1 MTGFLRNLPTAR
13 WRTALRAGA
22 LAAALALVAGAP
34 LTAHAAGWGGHGGGG
49 HAGGGGHGFAGHAY
63 GGHGFVGHGYGGWRG
78 PGWAGYRPGWGGYY
92 GPACYPGYGP
102 YCYGPGLTVAI
113 P

>member
-1 MTGFLRNLPTAR
+1 MTGVLRNVPTAR

-22 LAAALALVAGAP
+22 FAAALALVAGAP

-49 HAGGGGHGFAGHAY
+49 HGGGGHAYAGHGY
-63 GGHGFVGHGYGGWRG
+63 VGHGNGWGGR
-78 PGWAGYRPGWGGYY
+78 GWAGYHPGWGGYY
-92 GPACYPGYGP
+92 GPRCYYGYGP
-102 YCYGPGLTVAI
+102 YCYPPGVTVAI